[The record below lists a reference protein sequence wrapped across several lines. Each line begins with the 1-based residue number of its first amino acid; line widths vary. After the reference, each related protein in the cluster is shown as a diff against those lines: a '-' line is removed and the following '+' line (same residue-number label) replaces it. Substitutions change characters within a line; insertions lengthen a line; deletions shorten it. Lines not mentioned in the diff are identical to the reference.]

1 MYMDAEQPQLEVV
14 IKEEAADYSGG
25 DGEGEEAPKSTPCPF
40 CSYAVP
46 ESELRCPQCKNSL
59 PYCVATGLH
68 VIATDLAVCSSC
80 KFPGFRSE
88 LLRMAQGGED
98 CPMCGNA
105 MDEKLLTSV
114 NPRYRRH
121 NSFCVN
127 RVQMANEKPG
137 FDYV

>member
-1 MYMDAEQPQLEVV
+1 MKLFISETRKRP
-14 IKEEAADYSGG
+14 KKG

-105 MDEKLLTSV
+105 MDEKLLTSI
-114 NPRYRRH
+114 NPRYRKH
-121 NSFCVN
+121 TTVPCVN
-127 RVQMANEKPG
+127 RSQITEVAFNVY
-137 FDYV
+137 FAWWLACSC